1 MEIFASVWVYTCSV
15 EVLCWELMVGQMENS
30 TAWSYIKKFVEVN
43 QRQKKNFS
51 MWRMTEQIKRDIDKN
66 INTVEMKSICV
77 VIEAISNQALYQ
89 LNIIRISVAR
99 YFVLRSY

>member
-1 MEIFASVWVYTCSV
+1 
-15 EVLCWELMVGQMENS
+15 
-30 TAWSYIKKFVEVN
+30 
-43 QRQKKNFS
+43 
-51 MWRMTEQIKRDIDKN
+51 MTEQIKRDIDKN